1 VAAAGHAL
9 IASKGKVDGE
19 GGAETKARLSLE
31 LLAFVP
37 ALALLVGEVA
47 NSPVR
52 RLLPQ
57 ELLTG
62 MGVRQARSLHARFI
76 GDGTSTRA
84 GGEAEG
90 AQVPWSS
97 TGSSGGQI
105 FPARWVVGQVLR
117 ALGGGGPALRAALE
131 AAVSSGVEH
140 ARGVEE
146 AAAGQ
151 FGLITQPPAS
161 LRPQL
166 VLCSTRFS

>member
-1 VAAAGHAL
+1 MVEHGEFRL

-90 AQVPWSS
+90 DQVPWSS
-97 TGSSGGQI
+97 MGSSGGQP
-105 FPARWVVGQVLR
+105 FPARWVFGQVLR
-117 ALGGGGPALRAALE
+117 ALGGWRAG
-131 AAVSSGVEH
+131 S
-140 ARGVEE
+140 ARGLGGCGELWSG
-146 AAAGQ
+146 A
-151 FGLITQPPAS
+151 
-161 LRPQL
+161 RPR
-166 VLCSTRFS
+166 C

>member
-1 VAAAGHAL
+1 MVVLPIKMAPAAARAASESAAAVAAAGHAL

-62 MGVRQARSLHARFI
+62 MGVQRATGPVTARAFHR
-76 GDGTSTRA
+76 
-84 GGEAEG
+84 
-90 AQVPWSS
+90 
-97 TGSSGGQI
+97 
-105 FPARWVVGQVLR
+105 
-117 ALGGGGPALRAALE
+117 
-131 AAVSSGVEH
+131 
-140 ARGVEE
+140 
-146 AAAGQ
+146 
-151 FGLITQPPAS
+151 
-161 LRPQL
+161 
-166 VLCSTRFS
+166 